1 MEFVVRLERDTN
13 DTYLATSPDIPEFAS
28 VGDTQDE
35 ALANSIDGFLT
46 ALQIYVGSRRAIPA
60 PRKAKKGEFVVR
72 LPAQAAAKAILHNEM
87 VAQGVR
93 KAQLGRKLDIL
104 GPQVDRLLDMRHSSK
119 LEALEEAIEA
129 MGRHLEVCVA

>member
-1 MEFVVRLERDTN
+1 MEFVVRVERDTN
-13 DTYLATSPDIPEFAS
+13 DTYLATSPEIPEFAS
-28 VGDTQDE
+28 VGDSLE
-35 ALANSIDGFLT
+35 EVLANSIDGFLT
-46 ALQIYVGSRRAIPA
+46 AFQIYVTDRRAIPA
-60 PRKAKKGEFVVR
+60 PRKGKKGELVVR
-72 LPAQAAAKAILHNEM
+72 LPAQASAKVILHNEM

-129 MGRHLEVCVA
+129 LGKHLEVCVA